1 MIESKKK
8 ESSLISRENSSRENS
23 SREKS
28 SRERSSSERS
38 SSEKEHLVNDYSWRI
53 IDKYFTDNPNN
64 LVKHHLDSFNDFI
77 ENGMFHIFKENNP
90 LKFVN
95 ENYKINIY
103 LGGKDGNLIY
113 IGKPIIYD
121 ETSDRSKHYMYPN
134 DARLRNMTY
143 AVSIHYDIYIE
154 YFINDE
160 IIKEDTKE
168 QIYLG
173 RFPIMLQSKLCLLN
187 GLPPTVRYNM
197 GECKNDY
204 GGYFIIDGK
213 EKSIIPQEKFADN
226 MIYIKKN
233 KKDDEYSYSADIRS
247 VSEDS
252 SKPIR
257 TFSIRIVAPSSK
269 LSNNQIV
276 VFIPNVKKPVPLFIL
291 MRALGVLSDKDIIQ
305 HCLLDMN
312 KNNAYIDLFIPS
324 VHDAGKIFTQNAA
337 LEYISVL
344 TKRKTT
350 NGVLYILMDML
361 LTHLGENN
369 FIDKAYF
376 IGYMVFKLLKV
387 FIGVNKATDRD
398 NYKFKRIELTGE
410 LLNELFRE
418 YYLIQN
424 RAITLKIEN
433 EFHYHKGE
441 YKDENIINLVDKNYN
456 NFFKERIVETGFK
469 KAFKGNW
476 GSQTHTKRIGISQDL
491 NRLSYF
497 TFISQLRK
505 IVLPLDSTS
514 KVVGPRLLN
523 SSQWGYLDPIDTPDG
538 ANIGIHNHLSIT
550 SFITSKIP
558 NKKLIE
564 WIFVNYK
571 SIFSLQE
578 CTFDLLSNGT
588 KIFVNGKWIGV
599 INDSPI
605 LFLQKFKLYRRNG
618 ILPIYISISFD
629 YENNEIAI
637 FSDAGR
643 LMRPIYYIEDG
654 IPSYKKELEWDTIS
668 WNEIIS
674 GFIPKNDKYNF
685 FKIYELNELYPNST
699 EEQLIENKSIV
710 DYIDTS
716 EEECLLIANNINEL
730 SKSKTSGDIS
740 TTKYYTNLEILPSLL
755 LGVMG
760 NMIIFPSNN
769 PVTRNSFSCGQ
780 SKQAISLFNTNYQV
794 RMDKMSVV
802 LNNGQIPLVKSKY
815 LKYVNNEEQ
824 PYGVNTIVAIMSFSG
839 YNVEDA
845 ILINEGSVKR
855 GLFSTTYYTTYEAK
869 EESSKVGLSENT
881 SVFADVMNSNSVIKG
896 IKPEYDYNYIDHSGL
911 VKENTELTE
920 RIVVIG
926 RYTFNTENPDVKYD
940 SSIYTKKEQLGIVDK
955 SIITEGEE
963 GFRIAKVRIREERT
977 PAIGDKMASRAGQK
991 GTIGL
996 IIPEQDMPFT
1006 KDGIRPDIIINPH
1019 ALPSRMTIGQLVET
1033 LLGKVCLNYG
1043 YFGDCTAFETKGPH
1057 TEIYG
1062 NLLVKAGF
1070 HSSGN
1075 EILYNGYTGE
1085 QLYSS
1090 IYIGPTYYMRLK
1102 HMVKDKINYRARG
1115 PNNNLTRQPV
1125 QGRANDGGLRIGEME
1140 RDGLLAHGTSAFLN
1154 ESFMIRGDEYYMAIC
1169 NKTGCIAIY
1178 NKSLNL
1184 FLSPFADGPITFS
1197 KSKIT
1202 DKQDNVLNIDNIT
1215 KFGRSFSIVRIPYSF
1230 KLLIQELEVMNIQM
1244 KIITE
1249 DNIDQLLSMSYSNNI
1264 QLLLQNENED
1274 IKTLVNSYK
1283 YKLTNMIQNPNNKPS
1298 KFISKS
1304 LNDMITHD
1312 MKHQLISTY
1321 EDAVSIG
1328 TRCLEYIKKNLG
1340 NSNPFI
1346 DDTFVQHNFNPQI
1359 EQSRDTFLM
1368 NVSSL
1373 ENTMKYIFEILH
1385 HTCYFL
1391 CVYGGEKKHCLYK
1404 LVNGTTSPIISK
1416 EFNKTFSQKVENNK
1430 FVRNPEIHLSD
1441 KQISNINYLLQNQY
1455 RVMNCILKPFNK
1467 KEEDFSQE
1475 YETFFKN
1482 STMNLPSGIYILN
1495 LNDSFIIEK
1504 NNLFAWNIFEKP
1516 TPLSRFGI
1524 SSKFIPTFSLSGQ
1537 ENYLDI
1543 PIPNY
1548 DDIKL
1553 HLLEKTMNFFDWN
1566 AKQTAAVFRGGPTG
1580 CGYTTITN
1588 QRLMLINLVQNPPD
1602 NFDKEILDLL
1612 NVGIVNN
1619 SGKRGESINTNSIK
1633 NDPKYRIGVMNTNLV
1648 SEEKIT
1654 MEEQSS
1660 YKYIIHVDG
1669 NVNAYRLLTTFMTG
1683 SLILRVKSS
1692 FTSWFDHLIQPFDY
1706 LKRVRDDEPING
1718 HFIWI
1723 NNDLSNIKQVIRW
1736 CLNNDKICKQIA
1748 LNSLH
1753 FYQKVSKKEFIIK
1766 YTEMAFWTTVENK
1779 LIPFNKSS
1787 SSNLLYPS
1795 FKSSSRDEDDQY
1807 SPQNIHFANL
1817 DYFPR
1822 TPEGPPPD
1830 DYFPR
1835 TPEGPPP
1842 DDYFPRTP
1850 EGPPP
1855 DDYFPRTPQGP
1866 PPDDYSPRTPPGPP
1880 QDDYLPRTP
1889 PGPPPSIQQ
1898 QLSNITEKINEIE
1911 NVVKK
1916 EKKELEEG
1924 EIDEDEMVGGEN
1936 SINNILQVEN
1946 KIENENLIKK
1956 ENIKS
1961 EVKQIKL

>member
-1 MIESKKK
+1 MIETREKKREK
-8 ESSLISRENSSRENS
+8 KSSLK
-23 SREKS
+23 EKDI
-28 SRERSSSERS
+28 
-38 SSEKEHLVNDYSWRI
+38 VNDISWKI
-53 IDKYFTDNPNN
+53 IDKYFTENPNN
-64 LVKHHLDSFNDFI
+64 LVKHHLDSFNDFF
-77 ENGMFHIFKENNP
+77 ENGLFNIFRENNP

-95 ENYKINIY
+95 ENSKINIY

-113 IGKPIIYD
+113 IGKPIIFD
-121 ETSDRSKHYMYPN
+121 ETSNRSKHYMYPN

-160 IIKEDTKE
+160 IIKKDTKQ

-173 RFPIMLQSKLCLLN
+173 RFPIMLQSKLCILN

-197 GECKNDY
+197 GECRNDY

-226 MIYIKKN
+226 MMYIKKN
-233 KKDDEYSYSADIRS
+233 KADDTYSYSVDIRS
-247 VSEDS
+247 VSDDS

-257 TFSIRIVAPSSK
+257 TFSIRIVAPSPTYT
-269 LSNNQIV
+269 NNQIV

-305 HCLLDMN
+305 HCLLDME
-312 KNNAYIDLFIPS
+312 KNSSYMDLFIPS
-324 VHDAGKIFTQNAA
+324 IHDAGKIFTQNAA

-398 NYKFKRIELTGE
+398 NYKFKRVELSGE
-410 LLNELFRE
+410 LLSELFRE

-424 RAITLKIEN
+424 RAIVLKIEN

-441 YKDENIINLVDKNYN
+441 YKEENIINLIDKNYYT
-456 NFFKERIVETGFK
+456 FFKERIVETGFR

-476 GSQTHTKRIGISQDL
+476 GAQTHTKRIGISQDL

-505 IVLPLDSTS
+505 IVLPLDTTS

-538 ANIGIHNHLSIT
+538 ANIGLHNHLSIT

-578 CTFDLLSNGT
+578 CSFDLLSNGT
-588 KIFVNGKWIGV
+588 KLFVNGQWIGV
-599 INDSPI
+599 LNDSPI
-605 LFLQKFKLYRRNG
+605 YFIEKFKLFRRNG
-618 ILPIYISISFD
+618 ILPIYISISFN
-629 YENNEIAI
+629 YENNEIFI

-643 LMRPIYYIEDG
+643 LMRPIYYIDNEN
-654 IPSYKKELEWDTIS
+654 PSYKIDIDWDTIT
-668 WNEIIS
+668 WTEIIS
-674 GFIPKNDKYNF
+674 GFGKKPEKYNF
-685 FKIYELNELYPNST
+685 FKIYELSELYPNVT
-699 EEQLIENKSIV
+699 EEKLIQNKSII

-716 EEECLLIANNINEL
+716 EEECLLIANNIDEF
-730 SKSKTSGDIS
+730 SATTKS
-740 TTKYYTNLEILPSLL
+740 KYYTNIEILPSLI

-780 SKQAISLFNTNYQV
+780 SKQAVSLFNTNYQV

-845 ILINEGSVKR
+845 ILINEGSIKR

-869 EESSKVGLSENT
+869 EESAKVGLSETT
-881 SVFADVMNSNSVIKG
+881 SVFADVMNSNSIIKG
-896 IKPEYDYNYIDHSGL
+896 IKPEYDYNYIDENGL
-911 VKENTELTE
+911 VKENTELNE

-926 RYTFNTENPDVKYD
+926 RYTFNSENPDEKYD
-940 SSIYTKKEQLGIVDK
+940 SSVYTKKEQLGIVDK

-977 PAIGDKMASRAGQK
+977 PSLGDKMASRAGQK

-1033 LLGKVCLNYG
+1033 ILGKVCLSYG
-1043 YFGDCTAFETKGPH
+1043 EFGDCTAFETKGPH
-1057 TEIYG
+1057 TELFG
-1062 NLLVKAGF
+1062 KLLVNAGF

-1115 PNNNLTRQPV
+1115 PNNQLTRQPV

-1140 RDGLLAHGTSAFLN
+1140 RDGLLAHGATAFLN
-1154 ESFMIRGDEYYMAIC
+1154 ESFMVRGDEYYIAIC

-1197 KSKIT
+1197 KSKVT
-1202 DKQDNVLNIDNIT
+1202 DKQDNILNIDNVSR
-1215 KFGRSFSIVRIPYSF
+1215 FGRSFSILRIPYSF

-1244 KIITE
+1244 KIITD

-1264 QLLLQNENED
+1264 QLLLQNENEN

-1298 KFISKS
+1298 KFISNS
-1304 LNDMITHD
+1304 LSDMIAHD
-1312 MKHQLISTY
+1312 MKQQIISSY
-1321 EDAVSIG
+1321 DDAVSIG
-1328 TRCLEYIKKNLG
+1328 IRCLEYIKKNRG
-1340 NSNPFI
+1340 NVNPFT
-1346 DDTFVQHNFNPQI
+1346 DKTFVHYHFNPQI
-1359 EQSRDTFLM
+1359 EKSREIFSM

-1373 ENTMKYIFEILH
+1373 ENTMRYIFEILH

-1391 CVYGGEKKHCLYK
+1391 CVYGGDKKHCLYK
-1404 LVNGTTSPIISK
+1404 LVSGSTSSIIGK
-1416 EFNKTFSQKVENNK
+1416 EFDKTFSQKVEKNR
-1430 FVRNPEIHLSD
+1430 FEQNPEIKLSSR
-1441 KQISNINYLLQNQY
+1441 QIGDINYFLQNQY

-1467 KEEDFSQE
+1467 KEEDFSKE
-1475 YETFFKN
+1475 YEVFFN
-1482 STMNLPSGIYILN
+1482 NPNMNLPSGIYILN

-1504 NNLFAWNIFEKP
+1504 NYLFPWNVFERP

-1524 SSKFIPTFSLSGQ
+1524 SSKFIPIFSISGQ

-1543 PIPNY
+1543 PVPNY

-1553 HLLEKTMNFFDWN
+1553 YLLEGSMKFFDWGV
-1566 AKQTAAVFRGGPTG
+1566 KQDAVVFRGGPTG
-1580 CGYTTITN
+1580 CGYTTSTN
-1588 QRLMLINLVQNPPD
+1588 QRLMLANLVQNPPQD
-1602 NFDKEILDLL
+1602 FDREILKLL
-1612 NVGIVNN
+1612 NIGIVTN
-1619 SGKRGESINTNSIK
+1619 SGKKNESINSNTIK
-1633 NDPKYRIGVMNTNLV
+1633 NDPKYRIGVMNTNLI
-1648 SEEKIT
+1648 SEEKMS
-1654 MEEQSS
+1654 MEEQSR

-1669 NVNAYRLLTTFMTG
+1669 NVNAYRLLTSFMTG
-1683 SLILRVKSS
+1683 SLILRVKSN

-1706 LKRVRDDEPING
+1706 LKRIEDEPIKGN
-1718 HFIWI
+1718 FIWI
-1723 NNDLSNIKQVIRW
+1723 NEDLSNLEQVIRW
-1736 CLNNDKICKQIA
+1736 CQDNDQICKQIA

-1753 FYQKVSKKEFIIK
+1753 FCQKISKKEFIIE
-1766 YTEMAFWTTVENK
+1766 YTEMVFWSTVENN

-1787 SSNLLYPS
+1787 SKMSFPS
-1795 FKSSSRDEDDQY
+1795 FKGDSSAEEDLYSTSKIYFPNLDEY
-1807 SPQNIHFANL
+1807 SPHSP
-1817 DYFPR
+1817 DYPPSDYSPHSPNYPPPEDTPSEYSPH
-1822 TPEGPPPD
+1822 TPEGSPPFEYSPH
-1830 DYFPR
+1830 
-1835 TPEGPPP
+1835 TPEGSPP
-1842 DDYFPRTP
+1842 F
-1850 EGPPP
+1850 E
-1855 DDYFPRTPQGP
+1855 
-1866 PPDDYSPRTPPGPP
+1866 YSPHTP
-1880 QDDYLPRTP
+1880 DY
-1889 PGPPPSIQQ
+1889 PPSIQD
-1898 QLSNITEKINEIE
+1898 QLSQITEKINVIE

-1916 EKKELEEG
+1916 EKRELEEG
-1924 EIDEDEMVGGEN
+1924 EIDEEEEEQIGGN
-1936 SINNILQVEN
+1936 KNILEVEN
-1946 KIENENLIKK
+1946 DIKIN
-1956 ENIKS
+1956 KS
-1961 EVKQIKL
+1961 ELNNDINTKTIKI

>member
-1 MIESKKK
+1 MELKRKKSSSK
-8 ESSLISRENSSRENS
+8 ESSLEESMVNNISW
-23 SREKS
+23 K
-28 SRERSSSERS
+28 
-38 SSEKEHLVNDYSWRI
+38 I
-53 IDKYFTDNPNN
+53 IDRYFTDNPNN
-64 LVKHHLDSFNDFI
+64 LVKHHLDSFNDFF
-77 ENGMFHIFKENNP
+77 ENGIFNIFRENNP

-95 ENYKINIY
+95 ENSKINIY
-103 LGGKDGNLIY
+103 LGGKEGELIY
-113 IGKPIIYD
+113 IGKPTIFD
-121 ETSDRSKHYMYPN
+121 ETSSERSKHYMYPN

-143 AVSIHYDIYIE
+143 SVSIHYDIFIE
-154 YFINDE
+154 YFVNNE
-160 IIKEDTKE
+160 IIHTDTKLG
-168 QIYLG
+168 IYLG
-173 RFPIMLQSKLCLLN
+173 RFPIMLQSKLCILN

-197 GECKNDY
+197 GECRNDY

-233 KKDDEYSYSADIRS
+233 KEDNDYSYAADIRS

-269 LSNNQIV
+269 YTNNQIV
-276 VFIPNVKKPVPLFIL
+276 VSIPNVKKPVPLFIL

-305 HCLLDMN
+305 HCLLDME
-312 KNNAYIDLFIPS
+312 KNSSYIDLFIPS

-410 LLNELFRE
+410 LLSDLFRE

-424 RAITLKIEN
+424 KAIVLKIEN

-441 YKDENIINLVDKNYN
+441 YREGNIVQLIEKNYV
-456 NFFKERIVETGFK
+456 NFFKERIVETGFR

-476 GSQTHTKRIGISQDL
+476 GAQTHTKRLGIAQDL

-505 IVLPLDSTS
+505 IVLPLDTTS

-538 ANIGIHNHLSIT
+538 ANIGLHNHLSIT
-550 SFITSKIP
+550 SFITIKIP
-558 NKKLIE
+558 NKRLIE

-578 CTFDLLSNGT
+578 CTFDMLSNGT
-588 KIFVNGKWIGV
+588 KIFVNGKWIGI
-599 INDSPI
+599 INESPI
-605 LFLQKFKLYRRNG
+605 SFIQKFKLYRRNG
-618 ILPIYISISFD
+618 ILPIYISITFD

-654 IPSYKKELEWDTIS
+654 IPSFRKDVDWNEIS
-668 WNEIIS
+668 WNQIIT
-674 GFIPKNDKYNF
+674 GFIPKNEKYNF
-685 FKIYELNELYPNST
+685 FKFYELGESYS
-699 EEQLIENKSIV
+699 EEILVTNKNIV

-716 EEECLLIANNINEL
+716 EEECLLIANSINEL
-730 SKSKTSGDIS
+730 SKKNF
-740 TTKYYTNLEILPSLL
+740 YTNIEILPSLL

-769 PVTRNSFSCGQ
+769 PVTRNAFSCGQ

-855 GLFSTTYYTTYEAK
+855 GLFSTTYYTTYESR
-869 EESSKVGLSENT
+869 EESDRVGLSETT
-881 SVFADVMNSNSVIKG
+881 SVFADVMNSNSNIKG
-896 IKPEYDYNYIDHSGL
+896 IRPEYDYSYIDESGL
-911 VKENTELTE
+911 VKENTELNE

-926 RYTFNTENPDVKYD
+926 RYTYSSENPDVKFD
-940 SSIYTKKEQLGIVDK
+940 SSIYTKKGQLGIVDK

-996 IIPEQDMPFT
+996 IIPEEDMPFT

-1033 LLGKVCLNYG
+1033 ILGKVCLSYG
-1043 YFGDCTAFETKGPH
+1043 EFGDCTAFENKGQH

-1062 NLLVKAGF
+1062 KYLVNAGF

-1085 QLYSS
+1085 QLYSN

-1140 RDGLLAHGTSAFLN
+1140 RDGLLAHGASGFLN
-1154 ESFMIRGDEYYMAIC
+1154 ESFMIRGDEYYMAVC

-1197 KSKIT
+1197 KSKMT
-1202 DKQDNVLNIDNIT
+1202 DKEDNILNIDNISRY
-1215 KFGRSFSIVRIPYSF
+1215 GRSFSILRIPYSF

-1264 QLLLQNENED
+1264 QLLLQNETED
-1274 IKTLVNSYK
+1274 IKTLINSYK
-1283 YKLTNMIQNPNNKPS
+1283 YKLTNMCRNPNNKQS
-1298 KFISKS
+1298 KFIPSQS
-1304 LNDMITHD
+1304 LNDMIQHD
-1312 MKHQLISTY
+1312 MTRKFIKSY
-1321 EDAVSIG
+1321 DEAVSVG
-1328 TRCLEYIKKNLG
+1328 TRCLEYIKKNVG
-1340 NSNPFI
+1340 NSNPFQ
-1346 DDTFVQHNFNPQI
+1346 DDIFISHNLNPLI
-1359 EQSRDTFLM
+1359 TKVSTRRELFSM

-1391 CVYGGEKKHCLYK
+1391 CVYGGDKKHCLYK
-1404 LVNGTTSPIISK
+1404 LVSETTSPIISK
-1416 EFNKTFSQKVENNK
+1416 EFNKSFSKKVENNPNVK
-1430 FVRNPEIHLSD
+1430 NPEVHL
-1441 KQISNINYLLQNQY
+1441 KKEQIDDINHLLQSRY
-1455 RVMNCILKPFNK
+1455 RVMNCILKKSVSDDNK
-1467 KEEDFSQE
+1467 DFSRE
-1475 YETFFKN
+1475 YETFFN
-1482 STMNLPSGIYILN
+1482 NETMLLPSGIYILN
-1495 LNDSFIIEK
+1495 LNDSFIIDK
-1504 NNLFAWNIFEKP
+1504 DYNFPWNVFKKP

-1524 SSKFIPTFSLSGQ
+1524 SPKFIPVFSISGHV
-1537 ENYLDI
+1537 NYLDI
-1543 PIPNY
+1543 PLPNY

-1553 HLLEKTMNFFDWN
+1553 YLANNRFYAWKQKYPN
-1566 AKQTAAVFRGGPTG
+1566 AIFRGGPTG
-1580 CGYTTITN
+1580 CGYTISTN
-1588 QRLMLINLVQNPPD
+1588 QRLKLAYMCQNPPSES
-1602 NFDKEILDLL
+1602 FDMLL
-1612 NVGIVNN
+1612 KNVNVGIVNPAEPD
-1619 SGKRGESINTNSIK
+1619 GGISINTKSIK
-1633 NDPKYRIGVMNTNLV
+1633 NDPVYGIGVMNTDITSVDFVNL
-1648 SEEKIT
+1648 EGQAKN
-1654 MEEQSS
+1654 MF
-1660 YKYIIHVDG
+1660 IIHIDG
-1669 NVNAYRLLTTFMTG
+1669 NVNAYRLLTSFTTG
-1683 SLILRVKSS
+1683 SLVLRVKSP
-1692 FTSWFDHLIQPFDY
+1692 FTSWFEHLIEPYDY
-1706 LKRVRDDEPING
+1706 TQHLVKEEKGRDVVKGNYISINE
-1718 HFIWI
+1718 
-1723 NNDLSNIKQVIRW
+1723 DLSNFEEVIRW
-1736 CLNNDKICKQIA
+1736 CIKNEDICEQIA
-1748 LNSLH
+1748 FNSL
-1753 FYQKVSKKEFIIK
+1753 QLSKKLSKYEFIID
-1766 YTEMAFWTTVENK
+1766 YTEMVFWTTVENK
-1779 LIPFNKSS
+1779 LIPYNKDSTS
-1787 SSNLLYPS
+1787 QSFPS
-1795 FKSSSRDEDDQY
+1795 FKEDSDSDRKEDSRRYYYEPTTPDF
-1807 SPQNIHFANL
+1807 PPPP
-1817 DYFPR
+1817 DYEPT
-1822 TPEGPPPD
+1822 TPDGPPPD
-1830 DYFPR
+1830 DYEPT
-1835 TPEGPPP
+1835 TPDFPPP
-1842 DDYFPRTP
+1842 DDYEPTTPDFPPPGYYEPRSP
-1850 EGPPP
+1850 DGPPP
-1855 DDYFPRTPQGP
+1855 GYYEPRSPS
-1866 PPDDYSPRTPPGPP
+1866 YSPPSTPRQYSPQRSPSYSPPSLGQSQARIYVPQTPP
-1880 QDDYLPRTP
+1880 TP
-1889 PGPPPSIQQ
+1889 PIQEQLNSIV
-1898 QLSNITEKINEIE
+1898 NAVNKI
-1911 NVVKK
+1911 
-1916 EKKELEEG
+1916 EKKIESREEG
-1924 EIDEDEMVGGEN
+1924 EVTDDEEMAGG
-1936 SINNILQVEN
+1936 NILQIDE
-1946 KIENENLIKK
+1946 IESTNVIKK
-1956 ENIKS
+1956 VNSDS

>member
-1 MIESKKK
+1 MIETKRKKNSRES
-8 ESSLISRENSSRENS
+8 ESSEYSSDGES
-23 SREKS
+23 
-28 SRERSSSERS
+28 
-38 SSEKEHLVNDYSWRI
+38 LVNDISWKI
-53 IDKYFTDNPNN
+53 VDKYFTDNPNN
-64 LVKHHLDSFNDFI
+64 LVKHHLDSFNDFF
-77 ENGMFHIFKENNP
+77 ENGIFNIFRENNP

-95 ENYKINIY
+95 ENNKINIY
-103 LGGKDGNLIY
+103 LGGKDGGLIY
-113 IGKPIIYD
+113 IGKPTIYD
-121 ETSDRSKHYMYPN
+121 ETSGDRSKHYMYPN

-143 AVSIHYDIYIE
+143 AVSIHYDIFIE

-160 IIKEDTKE
+160 IITDTKTG
-168 QIYLG
+168 IYLG
-173 RFPIMLQSKLCLLN
+173 RFPIMLQSKLCILN
-187 GLPPTVRYNM
+187 GLPPIVRYNM

-233 KKDDEYSYSADIRS
+233 KEDNEYSYSADIRS
-247 VSEDS
+247 VSDDS

-257 TFSIRIVAPSSK
+257 TLSIRIVAPSSK
-269 LSNNQIV
+269 YTNNQIV
-276 VFIPNVKKPVPLFIL
+276 VSIPNVKKPVPLFIL
-291 MRALGVLSDKDIIQ
+291 MRALGVLSDRDIIQ
-305 HCLLDMN
+305 HCLLDME
-312 KNNAYIDLFIPS
+312 KNSSYIDLFIPS
-324 VHDAGKIFTQNAA
+324 VHDAGKIFTQQAA

-369 FIDKAYF
+369 FIDKAFF

-410 LLNELFRE
+410 LLNDLFRE

-424 RAITLKIEN
+424 KAIVLKIEN

-441 YKDENIINLVDKNYN
+441 YREENLTQLIEKNYIS
-456 NFFKERIVETGFK
+456 FFKERIVESGFRK
-469 KAFKGNW
+469 GFKGNW
-476 GSQTHTKRIGISQDL
+476 GAQTHTKRLGIAQDL

-505 IVLPLDSTS
+505 IVLPLDATS

-550 SFITSKIP
+550 SFITIKIP
-558 NKKLIE
+558 NKPLIE
-564 WIFVNYK
+564 WLFLNYK

-578 CTFDLLSNGT
+578 CTFDLLSNGP

-599 INDSPI
+599 ITDSP
-605 LFLQKFKLYRRNG
+605 LQFMKMFKLYRRNG
-618 ILPIYISISFD
+618 IIPIYISISFD
-629 YENNEIAI
+629 YENNEIYI

-643 LMRPIYYIEDG
+643 LMRPIYYIENG
-654 IPSYKKELEWDTIS
+654 IVSYNKKDFKWNEIT

-674 GFIPKNDKYNF
+674 GFGKNTTYD
-685 FKIYELNELYPNST
+685 LNESHT
-699 EEQLIENKSIV
+699 EENLIMNKNIV

-716 EEECLLIANNINEL
+716 EEECLLIANSINEL
-730 SKSKTSGDIS
+730 S
-740 TTKYYTNLEILPSLL
+740 TKKLYTNLEILPSLL

-769 PVTRNSFSCGQ
+769 PVTRNAFSCGQ

-855 GLFSTTYYTTYEAK
+855 GLFSTTYYTTYESN
-869 EESSKVGLSENT
+869 EESDRVGLSETT
-881 SVFADVMNSNSVIKG
+881 SVFADVMNSSSNIKG
-896 IKPEYDYNYIDHSGL
+896 IRPEYDYSYIDESGL
-911 VKENTELTE
+911 VKENTELNE

-926 RYTFNTENPDVKYD
+926 RYTFNSENPDVKFD
-940 SSIYTKKEQLGIVDK
+940 SSIYTKKGQLGIVDK

-1019 ALPSRMTIGQLVET
+1019 ALPSRMTIGQLIET
-1033 LLGKVCLNYG
+1033 ILGKVCLSYG
-1043 YFGDCTAFETKGPH
+1043 EFGDCTAFENKGQH

-1062 NLLVKAGF
+1062 KYLVNAGF

-1140 RDGLLAHGTSAFLN
+1140 RDGLLAHGATAFLN

-1197 KSKIT
+1197 KSKT
-1202 DKQDNVLNIDNIT
+1202 NDKQDNVLNIDNVSR
-1215 KFGRSFSIVRIPYSF
+1215 FGRSFSILRVPYSF
-1230 KLLIQELEVMNIQM
+1230 KLLIQELGVMNIQM

-1264 QLLLQNENED
+1264 QLLLQNKNED
-1274 IKTLVNSYK
+1274 VKTLVNSYK
-1283 YKLTNMIQNPNNKPS
+1283 FKLTNMCRNPNNKPS
-1298 KFISKS
+1298 KFIPLQS
-1304 LNDMITHD
+1304 LNDMIQHD
-1312 MKHQLISTY
+1312 MTRKFIKSY
-1321 EDAVSIG
+1321 DEAVSVG
-1328 TRCLEYIKKNLG
+1328 TRCLEYIKKNIG
-1340 NSNPFI
+1340 NTNPFK
-1346 DDTFVQHNFNPQI
+1346 DDTFISHNINPLI
-1359 EQSRDTFLM
+1359 TRVSTRRELFSM
-1368 NVSSL
+1368 NTSSL
-1373 ENTMKYIFEILH
+1373 ENTMKYIFEVLH

-1391 CVYGGEKKHCLYK
+1391 CVYGGENKHCLYK
-1404 LVNGTTSPIISK
+1404 LVSETTSPIIAK
-1416 EFNKTFSQKVENNK
+1416 EFNKSFAEKVEKNK
-1430 FVRNPEIHLSD
+1430 YARNPEIIL
-1441 KQISNINYLLQNQY
+1441 KKEQIDDINHLLQSRY
-1455 RVMNCILKPFNK
+1455 RVMNCILKKNTNDENK
-1467 KEEDFSQE
+1467 DFSRE
-1475 YETFFKN
+1475 YETFFN
-1482 STMNLPSGIYILN
+1482 SHNMVLPSGVYILN
-1495 LNDSFIIEK
+1495 LNDSFILEK
-1504 NNLFAWNIFEKP
+1504 NNDFPWNVFKKP
-1516 TPLSRFGI
+1516 VSLSRFGI
-1524 SSKFIPTFSLSGQ
+1524 LPKFIPIFSISGHD
-1537 ENYLDI
+1537 NYLDI
-1543 PIPNY
+1543 PLPNY

-1553 HLLEKTMNFFDWN
+1553 HLLNNFYYPWDKKYN
-1566 AKQTAAVFRGGPTG
+1566 KAIFRGGPTG
-1580 CGYTTITN
+1580 CGYTTKTN
-1588 QRLMLINLVQNPPD
+1588 QRLMITNMYEHPPTES
-1602 NFDKEILDLL
+1602 FEELKKYLDI
-1612 NVGIVNN
+1612 GIVNPIEPD
-1619 SGKRGESINTNSIK
+1619 GGISINTKSVK
-1633 NDPKYRIGVMNTNLV
+1633 NDPEYGIGVMNTSLLSNNFVNL
-1648 SEEKIT
+1648 
-1654 MEEQSS
+1654 EEQS
-1660 YKYIIHVDG
+1660 KQQYIIHIDG
-1669 NVNAYRLLTTFMTG
+1669 NVNAYRLLTSFTTG
-1683 SLILRVKSS
+1683 SLVLRVKSN
-1692 FTSWFDHLIQPFDY
+1692 FTSWFEHLIEPFDY
-1706 LKRVRDDEPING
+1706 QKRVEEDEPIKG
-1718 HFIWI
+1718 HYIWI
-1723 NNDLSNIKQVIRW
+1723 NDDLSNFEEVVRW
-1736 CLNNDKICKQIA
+1736 CLRNEKICERIA
-1748 LNSLH
+1748 FNSLQ
-1753 FYQKVSKKEFIIK
+1753 FSQKVSKPEFIID
-1766 YTEMAFWTTVENK
+1766 YTEMVFWTSVENK
-1779 LIPFNKSS
+1779 LIPYNKSS
-1787 SSNLLYPS
+1787 NDSFPSLRSNSSDEFQYPRTKIES
-1795 FKSSSRDEDDQY
+1795 LHRY
-1807 SPQNIHFANL
+1807 SPH
-1817 DYFPR
+1817 
-1822 TPEGPPPD
+1822 TPEGPPPSD
-1830 DYFPR
+1830 FEPH

-1842 DDYFPRTP
+1842 NYDYDFEPQTP

-1855 DDYFPRTPQGP
+1855 SDYDYEPHTPE
-1866 PPDDYSPRTPPGPP
+1866 
-1880 QDDYLPRTP
+1880 
-1889 PGPPPSIQQ
+1889 GPPPSDYDYEPHTPDGPPPSTPEEIQYSPRSPSYSPSSLGQ
-1898 QLSNITEKINEIE
+1898 SPARLIVSQTPSIQEQLNTITNKITKIEKE
-1911 NVVKK
+1911 VSR
-1916 EKKELEEG
+1916 EEG
-1924 EIDEDEMVGGEN
+1924 EITDDEMIGG
-1936 SINNILQVEN
+1936 NILQIEKEN
-1946 KIENENLIKK
+1946 VIKK
-1956 ENIKS
+1956 EINTSDI
-1961 EVKQIKL
+1961 KQIKL